1 MSDIFSEVDDDVRR
15 EELAQ
20 LWTKYGKY
28 LFGLACLVIGAVA
41 AWVAWDRY
49 QDTLGA
55 RSGAA
60 FDAAARLI
68 QDGKRDEGEA
78 AFAKL
83 VADGTPGYRQLAQLR
98 LANEIASRDAPAAV
112 TEYDRIAATSSQQ
125 PLFRQLAQVRA
136 ASLLVDTASYAD
148 VAGRLEPMAAPC
160 QPHAAG
166 WGSWLWSLVGVEPAG
181 CPAFRHTAREL
192 LALSAWHN
200 GDPAQARRWVDAAR
214 SDADAPGEL
223 RQRMELLAAIL
234 PADAGAQAAAS
245 PAAAPTGT
253 P

>member
-20 LWTKYGKY
+20 LWKKYGNY

-49 QDTLGA
+49 QDTQA
-55 RSGAA
+55 AQSGAA

-78 AFAKL
+78 AFSKL
-83 VADGTPGYRQLAQLR
+83 VADGTSGYRQLAQLR
-98 LANEIASRDAPAAV
+98 LANEVAARDAPAAV
-112 TEYDRIAATSSQQ
+112 TDYDRIAASSSQQ

-136 ASLLVDTASYAD
+136 ASLLVDTAPYAD
-148 VAGRLEPMAAPC
+148 IASRLEPMAAPC

-166 WGSWLWSLVGVEPAG
+166 WGAWLWSLAGGERDG
-181 CPAFRHTAREL
+181 CPAFRHSAREL
-192 LALSAWHN
+192 LALSAWRN
-200 GDPAQARRWVDAAR
+200 GDPAAARRWVEAAR
-214 SDADAPGEL
+214 SDGDAPGEL

-234 PADAGAQAAAS
+234 PADAGKEAAAS
-245 PAAAPTGT
+245 PAAAPTGN